1 MSFLILKC
9 FNVRF
14 YLVIDAAESFSK
26 KTGAGFIQP
35 FIGGAVGVAVLTG
48 PQFVLSQEAFFGQY
62 FEVDKKGIT
71 RKGGRA
77 FIWRMALVYRA
88 QRQGLPI
95 GKAHFF

>member
-62 FEVDKKGIT
+62 FEVDKRDYPQR
-71 RKGGRA
+71 RKG
-77 FIWRMALVYRA
+77 FYMANGTR
-88 QRQGLPI
+88 LP
-95 GKAHFF
+95 GTTAGFASR